1 MAAAL
6 SVDLRERVLAGVDAG
21 EMVAKVA
28 RRFGVTRPTIY
39 SWLALRA
46 ETGSLAPRARSEP
59 GRKLDEYREKIE
71 AALDKDSGLTL
82 ADLKEKLDLPV
93 GVSAVR
99 KALDL
104 WDLTFKK
111 KRPRL

>member
-6 SVDLRERVLAGVDAG
+6 SVDLRERVLAAVDAG
-21 EMVAKVA
+21 EMVARVA

-39 SWLALRA
+39 SWRALRD
-46 ETGSLAPRARSEP
+46 ETGSLAPRARPETV
-59 GRKLDEYREKIE
+59 RKLDEYREKIE
-71 AALDKDSGLTL
+71 EALAEDSGLTL
-82 ADLKEKLDLPV
+82 VDLKEKCDLPV
-93 GVSAVR
+93 GISAVW

-111 KRPRL
+111 KPSRL